1 MKIAGANLEMAS
13 SHANLQRH
21 EIRESLKM
29 WVGQQRPEFA
39 GEPARPRPTPV
50 DTVTISDAG
59 MAAQSA
65 ESLDESVNAAVD
77 ADPGLSLIR
86 SMLEFL
92 TGRKMKVFD
101 AQDLL
106 ANTTGTGS
114 AANVQQPP
122 PAQPSRAGFGIEYD
136 YHESYSEVE
145 QTSFAAS
152 GVVKTSDGRE
162 ISFQLE
168 LSMSRSYYEESNV
181 SLRFGDAARK
191 TDPLVLNFAGNAAQ
205 LTDQRFA
212 FDLNSDGSK
221 EQINFVAP
229 GSGFLVFDRNQD
241 GKVNN
246 GSELFGPGTGNGF
259 AELALLDDD
268 KNGWIDENDAAFAK
282 LQIWSRDGNAN
293 DQLQSLASA
302 NVGAIALS
310 QISTPFDLK
319 TNDNDFLGQIRSS
332 GIFLQEDGVAGTI
345 QQIDLTA

>member
-21 EIRESLKM
+21 EVRESLKM
-29 WVGQQRPEFA
+29 WVGPQRPEFA
-39 GEPARPRPTPV
+39 GEPARPRAAAI

-101 AQDLL
+101 AQELL
-106 ANTTGTGS
+106 AKTSGADSS
-114 AANVQQPP
+114 ASTPAP
-122 PAQPSRAGFGIEYD
+122 PAQASSAGYGIEYD
-136 YHESYSEVE
+136 YHESYTEVE
-145 QTSFAAS
+145 QTNFAAS
-152 GVVKTSDGRE
+152 GTVKTADGRE

-191 TDPLVLNFAGNAAQ
+191 IDPLVLNFAGNATQ

-246 GSELFGPGTGNGF
+246 GSELFGPATGNGF

-268 KNGWIDENDAAFAK
+268 KNGWIDESDAAFAK
-282 LQIWSRDGNAN
+282 LQVWTRDGSGK

-310 QISTPFDLK
+310 HISTPFDLK
-319 TNDNDFLGQIRSS
+319 TNDNELLGQIRSS